1 MHLSKKLSLN
11 ILQGTIE
18 EKIYQRQ
25 ISKQGLN
32 SVVDFDNNQMKG
44 NSSVK
49 FSIEELRDLF
59 TLSENTSCETHDLLS
74 CDCGGSGVGI
84 SCLLVMISLQLQGT
98 EVHVRCKLSCGYTI
112 CR

>member
-1 MHLSKKLSLN
+1 MFE

-18 EKIYQRQ
+18 EKIFQRQ

-32 SVVDFDNNQMKG
+32 SVVDFNNSQIKG

-59 TLSENTSCETHDLLS
+59 TLSENTLCETHDLLN
-74 CDCGGSGVGI
+74 CGCGGNVLG
-84 SCLLVMISLQLQGT
+84 L
-98 EVHVRCKLSCGYTI
+98 
-112 CR
+112 